1 MNTLDL
7 QPTAQ
12 KYPIFN
18 RKFSRV
24 WCTTMETPKTKMSL
38 RAKPFDF
45 ETGKVTPNATPKTLR
60 SSGKSS
66 SKRMTKTP
74 LINQQTPTNPSKLSQ
89 KHSLITNENEI
100 LCSSE
105 DVANLNE
112 QRNDDLVM
120 ESQEQL
126 LQNKETNTDECLAYH
141 NESAKKRSLDSEET
155 PQKSTK
161 KRATRRNTSTPLLSH
176 VEVQSESPTPL
187 KTPSKTISSLRKTKL
202 INEEDFEK
210 SLLQDQIPAPE
221 PEVES
226 SESIEINIATSIVQN
241 VKQQQ
246 EEAKDSYNDS
256 SSFPVVSIDELE
268 EQLRMEDELVPE
280 EPLIR
285 DGVAA
290 SISFLYKHGFLKVP
304 ADFSTSSQIHSKPRS
319 SADYQPSF
327 ELNYVDSTGRKLTS
341 KEAYKEL
348 CHRFHGNAPGKHKMD
363 KLLRRIATQKSSSN
377 NPIKSSELLKEKL
390 KESKSAY
397 LVIGK

>member
-1 MNTLDL
+1 
-7 QPTAQ
+7 
-12 KYPIFN
+12 
-18 RKFSRV
+18 
-24 WCTTMETPKTKMSL
+24 METPKTKMSL

-89 KHSLITNENEI
+89 KNSLHTNDDET

-105 DVANLNE
+105 EMSNLNE
-112 QRNDDLVM
+112 QGNDKLLI
-120 ESQEQL
+120 ESQTQP
-126 LQNKETNTDECLAYH
+126 LQNKEAINDECLAQH
-141 NESAKKRSLDSEET
+141 DESAKKRSLDSEET
-155 PQKSTK
+155 PQKSIK
-161 KRATRRNTSTPLLSH
+161 KRATRKSTSTPLLSH
-176 VEVQSESPTPL
+176 SEVQSESPTLL
-187 KTPSKTISSLRKTKL
+187 KTPSRTISSLRKTTL
-202 INEEDFEK
+202 INEEEFEK
-210 SLLQDQIPAPE
+210 SLLQDQIPTLE
-221 PEVES
+221 PEIEG
-226 SESIEINIATSIVQN
+226 SESLEINVATSIVQN
-241 VKQQQ
+241 VRQ
-246 EEAKDSYNDS
+246 EEETKYCFDES

-268 EQLRMEDELVPE
+268 EQLRKEDELVPE

-304 ADFSTSSQIHSKPRS
+304 ADFSMSSQTHSKPRN

-363 KLLRRIATQKSSSN
+363 KLLRRIATKKSSN
-377 NPIKSSELLKEKL
+377 NDSTKSSELLKEKL